1 MSWMKCPYCEWP
13 IDPENKKYEMGSECI
28 CDVKNE
34 PWVVKMRA
42 FVTQK
47 IPFMQEKDEWFSFDD
62 EWDINVYRYDNN
74 GRERMIAAAYPVVNK
89 QTKGDVWIPLVNYE
103 I

>member
-89 QTKGDVWIPLVNYE
+89 QTKGDVWIPLV
-103 I
+103 